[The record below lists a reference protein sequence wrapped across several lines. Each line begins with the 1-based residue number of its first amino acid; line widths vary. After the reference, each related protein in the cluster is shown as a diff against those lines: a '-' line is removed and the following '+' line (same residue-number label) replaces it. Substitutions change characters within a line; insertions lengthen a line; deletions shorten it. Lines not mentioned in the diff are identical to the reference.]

1 MKALYLAWQDPQTR
15 RWYTV
20 GRLGRENGHYLFCY
34 TRGALVPPGFGYLGR
49 MRDKYQ
55 AYHSDKLFPLFANR
69 LLNTSRPE
77 YPDYL
82 AWMGMDDTASELEL
96 LGRSGGHRATD
107 QLCVYP
113 EVEPDEQGRMALYFF
128 SHGVRYLSD
137 NEQETL
143 SRLKPGEALQLTPEE
158 DNPHDPH
165 ALLLETVE
173 SVRLGYCPR
182 YLNQDL
188 QLIQQQAALRLTVEK
203 INLDAPLQFRL
214 LCKAVFVSPQGFDLY
229 AKEEHQPLAAMAA

>member
-1 MKALYLAWQDPQTR
+1 
-15 RWYTV
+15 
-20 GRLGRENGHYLFCY
+20 
-34 TRGALVPPGFGYLGR
+34 

-55 AYHSDKLFPLFANR
+55 TYRSDKLFPLFANR
-69 LLNTSRPE
+69 LLNASRPE

-82 AWMGMDDTASELEL
+82 AWMGMDDTADELEL
-96 LGRSGGHRATD
+96 LGRSGGYRATD

-113 EVEPDEQGRMALYFF
+113 EVEPDEQGKMALHFF

-143 SRLKPGEALQLTPEE
+143 ARLKPDEALRLIPEK

-165 ALLLETVE
+165 ALLLETTE
-173 SVRLGYCPR
+173 SARLGYCPR

-188 QLIQQQAALRLTVEK
+188 RRIQQQEAFHLTVEK
-203 INLDAPLQFRL
+203 ISLDAPLQFRL
-214 LCKAVFVSPQGFDLY
+214 LCKAVFVSPRGCDLY
-229 AKEEHQPLAAMAA
+229 ATREHRPLVREAA